1 MIFFHLFHFFNFFE
15 SDFSVF
21 IDRNFVTMRRKRTA
35 EKLNQIVAD
44 NDFVT
49 EAYEKKDQV
58 LQKRDFFIEKYI
70 KIQKKS
76 LNL

>member
-1 MIFFHLFHFFNFFE
+1 
-15 SDFSVF
+15 
-21 IDRNFVTMRRKRTA
+21 MRRKRTA

-76 LNL
+76 LNLWKMYDQNCLMNKWSNANIYKIYV

>member
-1 MIFFHLFHFFNFFE
+1 
-15 SDFSVF
+15 
-21 IDRNFVTMRRKRTA
+21 MRRKRTA